1 MSEPSLKEKTAKGLL
16 WGGIN
21 NGLQQLLNLTF
32 GIILNRILGVEDF
45 GIIGMLAIFTLIA
58 GSIQE
63 SGFTSALV
71 NKQNATHK
79 DYNAVFWFSTLM
91 GATMYILL
99 FFSAPLIADFYHKPE
114 LIPLA
119 RFVFL
124 GFLISSSATAHNAVL
139 FKNLMVKQKAIVQVT
154 ALTISGITGIALAL
168 NGMGYWGLATQSLV
182 YIMIIALGYWYFS
195 PWRPTLHIDF
205 RPLKGM
211 FGFSSKILI
220 TKICTQINNN
230 IFSVILGRLFSDL
243 EVGYYIQANKWTY
256 MGHSLITEMVNG
268 VAQPILAEVS
278 DTPERQ
284 RNIFRK
290 MLRFTAFISFPAMFG
305 LALIAR
311 ELIVISVTD
320 KWSGSIPILQLLCIW
335 GAFIPIQSLYSN
347 LIISKGKSNLYM
359 WNTLLLGVLQIM
371 VILLSYPYGV
381 QTMIM
386 ASVAINLCWM
396 LVWQYFAW
404 QLIRLSLWNALKDIV
419 PFAGC
424 AAGTII
430 ATYYIT
436 RSIENIYLIFAAKL
450 IIAVALYTLLMWC
463 SNSVV
468 FKESLQYLR
477 KKRK

>member
-21 NGLQQLLNLTF
+21 NGIQQLLNLTF

-63 SGFTSALV
+63 SGFTSALI

-91 GATMYILL
+91 GIMMYTVL

-119 RFVFL
+119 RFIFL

-139 FKNLMVKQKAIVQVT
+139 FKKLMVKQKAIVQVT
-154 ALTISGITGIALAL
+154 ALTLSGITGVTLAL
-168 NGMGYWGLATQSLV
+168 NGSGYWGLATQSLV
-182 YIMIIALGYWYFS
+182 YILIIALGYWHFS
-195 PWRPTLHIDF
+195 PWRPTPQIDF

-211 FGFSSKILI
+211 LGFSSKILI
-220 TKICTQINNN
+220 TKVCTQINNN
-230 IFSVILGRLFSDL
+230 IFSVILGRLFSGL
-243 EVGYYIQANKWTY
+243 EVGYYTQANKWTY

-290 MLRFTAFISFPAMFG
+290 MLRFTAFISFPAMLG
-305 LALIAR
+305 LALIAH
-311 ELIVISVTD
+311 ELIVISVTE

-359 WNTLLLGVLQIM
+359 WNTLLLGVLQIII
-371 VILLSYPYGV
+371 ILLSYPHGI

-386 ASVAINLCWM
+386 ASVVINTCWM

-404 QLIRLSLWNALKDIV
+404 QLIGLSLWNALKDIA

-424 AAGTII
+424 AAGTMI

-436 RSIENIYLIFAAKL
+436 RSIENIYLIFAAKI

-463 SNSVV
+463 TNSVV

>member
-124 GFLISSSATAHNAVL
+124 GFLISSSATAHNAAM
-139 FKNLMVKQKAIVQVT
+139 FKNLKVKQKAIVQVT

-182 YIMIIALGYWYFS
+182 YILIIALGYWYFS
-195 PWRPTLHIDF
+195 PWHPTLHIDF

-371 VILLSYPYGV
+371 VILLSYPYGI

>member
-182 YIMIIALGYWYFS
+182 YILIIALGYWYFS
-195 PWRPTLHIDF
+195 PWHPTLHIDF

-386 ASVAINLCWM
+386 SSVAINLCWM

-404 QLIRLSLWNALKDIV
+404 QLIRLSLWNALKDIM